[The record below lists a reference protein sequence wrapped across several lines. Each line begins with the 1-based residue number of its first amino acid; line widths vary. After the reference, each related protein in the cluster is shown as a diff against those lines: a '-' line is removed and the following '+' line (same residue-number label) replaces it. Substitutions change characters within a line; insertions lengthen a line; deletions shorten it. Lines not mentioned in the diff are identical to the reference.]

1 MPIKHATLH
10 QFKVFES
17 VARNLSF
24 TRAAEELHL
33 TQPTVSIQL
42 KQLTEMVGLPLLEQI
57 GKRIHLTEVGREL
70 LDVSHNIF
78 DGLSRFEMRVSDLK
92 GVKAGKLRLAAVTT
106 AKYFVPRLF
115 GPFCDLYPGID
126 VSLKVTNRERIL
138 QRLMNNEDDLYILG
152 QPPEHMD
159 VQVEAFLENPL
170 VVLAHSDHPLVGEK
184 QIPLKRLAEET
195 FLMREAGSGTR
206 LATERLFTEQGLK
219 IKVRMELGSNE
230 AIKQAVAGGLGLA
243 VLSAHTLALEKGS
256 GELVVLDVEG
266 FPIRRQWY
274 AVYAR
279 DKQLSVVARTFLDF
293 LLQESQLLAHSYME
307 CIPGFLP
314 LICEIDC
321 DKKCAK
327 KVTVNSGKRKAK
339 KPGGAGSKGR
349 ER

>member
-1 MPIKHATLH
+1 MKHATLH
-10 QFKVFES
+10 QLKVFEA

-42 KQLTEMVGLPLLEQI
+42 KQLADIVGLPLLEQI
-57 GKRIHLTEVGREL
+57 GKRTHLTEAGREL
-70 LDVSHNIF
+70 LTVCHEVF
-78 DGLSRFEMRVSDLK
+78 DGLSRFEMLVSDMK
-92 GVKAGKLRLAAVTT
+92 GVKAGKLRLAVITT
-106 AKYFVPRLF
+106 AKYFVPRLL

-138 QRLMNNEDDLYILG
+138 QRLMDNEDDLYILG

-159 VQVEAFLENPL
+159 VQIEPFLENPL
-170 VVLAHSDHPLVGEK
+170 VVLAHGGHQLAREK
-184 QIPLKRLAEET
+184 HISIKRLAEEP

-206 LATERLFTEQGLK
+206 LATERFFAEQGLS

-230 AIKQAVAGGLGLA
+230 AIKQAVAGGLGVA
-243 VLSAHTLALEKGS
+243 VLSAHTLALEKS
-256 GELVVLDVEG
+256 SDELVVLDVEG

-293 LLQESQLLAHSYME
+293 LLQESQNIARSYMQ
-307 CIPGFLP
+307 CIPGFLD
-314 LICEIDC
+314 LAC
-321 DKKCAK
+321 DKGCTKNCVK
-327 KVTVNSGKRKAK
+327 KDGAYSDVNSA
-339 KPGGAGSKGR
+339 
-349 ER
+349 